1 MLKKI
6 FSIFFTFTT
15 ESTPATETEQNN
27 EVSYNLSFNGYQL
40 TASAFLVGSLYFIGT
55 ILF

>member
-15 ESTPATETEQNN
+15 ESTPAKETKQDN
-27 EVSYNLSFNGYQL
+27 EVSYSLSFNGYQL